1 MRARVS
7 SWSWCERVSSGSVA
21 RLECSIL
28 LVIASV
34 LLSASPAHALPE
46 GAAPRVRV
54 LIVGDS
60 QAGAPGAAAQHEL
73 ERLGY
78 EVRQIHHDGHGAIA
92 YTRRSGGLWREY
104 VRALRAFRPDA
115 VLLVFGHNDRAGE
128 RLHAALAQLRDAAS
142 PPVWMSGPP
151 HYPDVRDE
159 AEGAAIRGV
168 ARDVFGARYIDAW
181 PSTPLELPRDRA
193 GWHLTRDA
201 AGEWGLVMAER
212 IATEG
217 GQSLE
222 LARCTYRQT
231 EGGVSASARMG
242 PARSGTTRGS
252 VPPTQTRAHTDLGR
266 LAHLGGADL
275 LPGRRRT
282 SSGTRAR
289 PSARRSLR
297 RGRGR
302 CAKDRSRWRARTLA
316 TVRRRRTGPRR
327 G

>member
-222 LARCTYRQT
+222 LARIGFGYYVRTFSPSSLYTGTIATLVVVTLWTYY
-231 EGGVSASARMG
+231 AS
-242 PARSGTTRGS
+242 
-252 VPPTQTRAHTDLGR
+252 LIFII
-266 LAHLGGADL
+266 GAEV
-275 LPGRRRT
+275 
-282 SSGTRAR
+282 AQVVE
-289 PSARRSLR
+289 LR
-297 RGRGR
+297 RH
-302 CAKDRSRWRARTLA
+302 T
-316 TVRRRRTGPRR
+316 TPPPP
-327 G
+327 